1 MWENIVGTCKAISKK
16 HSATSSYSPEDAL
29 SVFLVCCINKIPS
42 RIFSKADKV
51 LSRAPVRA
59 FRNVYN
65 DPELLKKWTGDYKE
79 SGIHAMDVVGG
90 IGIGGKWIATGGRAG
105 AGVVLTALVVK
116 FADKGSTAVCH
127 CAKMGG
133 ISRKVVTA
141 AKVFRIA
148 MGINPGMAIALS
160 TVGSFVDVASLIY
173 GAYQIHKKSD
183 SSAGKELIKKKEE
196 LQKSREQ
203 LKSLET
209 CLSGVINSMKSL

>member
-1 MWENIVGTCKAISKK
+1 
-16 HSATSSYSPEDAL
+16 
-29 SVFLVCCINKIPS
+29 
-42 RIFSKADKV
+42 
-51 LSRAPVRA
+51 
-59 FRNVYN
+59 
-65 DPELLKKWTGDYKE
+65 
-79 SGIHAMDVVGG
+79 
-90 IGIGGKWIATGGRAG
+90 
-105 AGVVLTALVVK
+105 
-116 FADKGSTAVCH
+116 
-127 CAKMGG
+127 MGG
-133 ISRKVVTA
+133 ISRKVVAA

-148 MGINPGMAIALS
+148 TGINPVMAIALS